1 MKFYKKYVS
10 PRYWLAFLRRQPE
23 HMQHMYAIAIS
34 GIITSALAATILYVD
49 YGFWHDRYSR
59 SETTATDLEIK
70 AQPEVRTVSPGN
82 MLGDFFKEASVRVQA
97 LKDLKT
103 TSLDGKEVYLKE
115 ASTTKSEEIME

>member
-1 MKFYKKYVS
+1 
-10 PRYWLAFLRRQPE
+10 
-23 HMQHMYAIAIS
+23 MQHMYAIAIS